1 MAACIWNNWRT
12 SPATPAKRTLIAYD
26 H

>member
-1 MAACIWNNWRT
+1 MTACIWNNWRT
-12 SPATPAKRTLIAYD
+12 SPQGKRTLISYD